1 MVLIRNPEFF
11 TEFLALPDGDSS
23 CRNIAHSA
31 ALAVVCGLHVLQVV
45 FNAVFFLLCS
55 ELGLERELLGR
66 VAKLKL

>member
-11 TEFLALPDGDSS
+11 TEFLALPDWDS

-31 ALAVVCGLHVLQVV
+31 ALAVVCVLHVLQVV